1 MGCSRVYPGVEF
13 FQGRNML
20 NHTGFLQLSQQQ
32 MSQALEPPMAVNM
45 ANPDPPRVEDMLP
58 AGWADWFDAAFE
70 GWWL

>member
-1 MGCSRVYPGVEF
+1 
-13 FQGRNML
+13 ML